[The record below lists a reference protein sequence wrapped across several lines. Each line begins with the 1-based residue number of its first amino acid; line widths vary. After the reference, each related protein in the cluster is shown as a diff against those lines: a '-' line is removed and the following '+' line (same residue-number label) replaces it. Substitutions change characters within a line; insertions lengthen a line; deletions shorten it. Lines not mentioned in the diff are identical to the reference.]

1 LKAIEKFCLR
11 YLEEEISSINSNP
24 HCRKLKMYSIC
35 NADNCRWGFLGD
47 ILAGLWDYIN
57 EANTEVKSEVTSKDM
72 IKIEII

>member
-1 LKAIEKFCLR
+1 
-11 YLEEEISSINSNP
+11 
-24 HCRKLKMYSIC
+24 MYSIC